1 VPPLSAI
8 AIVVQ
13 AVVLV
18 FYVMAY
24 RVTTGEEVSRES
36 VTVALLASPERGAVP
51 KQQNT

>member
-18 FYVMAY
+18 FCVMAY

-36 VTVALLASPERGAVP
+36 VTVALLASSERGACSEAA
-51 KQQNT
+51 NT